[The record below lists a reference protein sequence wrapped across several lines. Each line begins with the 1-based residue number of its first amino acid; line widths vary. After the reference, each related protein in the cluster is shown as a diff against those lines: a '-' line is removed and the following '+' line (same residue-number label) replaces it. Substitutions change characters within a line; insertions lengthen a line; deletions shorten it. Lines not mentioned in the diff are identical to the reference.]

1 MATGQ
6 RNNSLFLICF
16 PWNISVLVHT
26 SGCVCVYTFNRTS
39 SLRPTELH
47 SGGSLMLPCCWVL
60 NHHCN
65 NNTKKDTVQTGK
77 EKPAD
82 QMCSSVSNNFYKNL
96 TFHFTKAYKHKHTHT
111 HCSMYLLHA
120 GPTCCSSS
128 SLSVCSMKVKSARCA
143 ESWMCLRFSS
153 SKSAI
158 IYQIYSQVKNMDN
171 MTHSYISVHELNL
184 LLKLANYNT
193 PTFISSRAWSYV

>member
-60 NHHCN
+60 NHHYN
-65 NNTKKDTVQTGK
+65 NNNKKDTVQTGK

-82 QMCSSVSNNFYKNL
+82 QMCSSVSNNFYKNS

-111 HCSMYLLHA
+111 LFNVSIACRSHLLQQFISFRLQHE
-120 GPTCCSSS
+120 GEIGT
-128 SLSVCSMKVKSARCA
+128 
-143 ESWMCLRFSS
+143 LRRVLDVPSF
-153 SKSAI
+153 
-158 IYQIYSQVKNMDN
+158 
-171 MTHSYISVHELNL
+171 L
-184 LLKLANYNT
+184 LLQICYHLSN
-193 PTFISSRAWSYV
+193 IQSSEKHG